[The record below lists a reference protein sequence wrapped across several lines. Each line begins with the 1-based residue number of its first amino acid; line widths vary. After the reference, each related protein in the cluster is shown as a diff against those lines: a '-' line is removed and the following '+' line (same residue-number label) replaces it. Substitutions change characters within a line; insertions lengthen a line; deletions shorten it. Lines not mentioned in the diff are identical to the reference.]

1 MSEAPQ
7 PGDPK
12 ATATP
17 AAPNEAKSPASARG
31 AGSLPELVRFEK
43 VTKSF
48 GEGSEARVAIQD
60 VLVSH

>member
-1 MSEAPQ
+1 MSEAP
-7 PGDPK
+7 PSGNPK
-12 ATATP
+12 ATAAP
-17 AAPNEAKSPASARG
+17 SAPNEAKPPGSARA

-48 GEGSEARVAIQD
+48 GEGREARVAIQD